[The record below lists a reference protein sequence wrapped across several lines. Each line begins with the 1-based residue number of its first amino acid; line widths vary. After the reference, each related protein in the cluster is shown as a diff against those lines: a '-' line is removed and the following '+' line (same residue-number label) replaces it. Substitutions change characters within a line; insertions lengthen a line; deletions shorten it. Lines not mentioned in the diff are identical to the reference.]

1 MAVLLTGER
10 RTLNCEPCTL
20 NPNLERIPAGGG
32 VVTAPAHLYHV
43 RMRRLFSL
51 IPALAIVI
59 GVAAMTVDSAKGTVV
74 YKGRTGEHRATI
86 GHVYLVKGPDA
97 VDKKV
102 GRVLIFSAVDL
113 ADTVKACATLSCTE
127 QLLTEGFT
135 IGFDTAP
142 FLKFWM
148 TLEKGKVQTSGPA
161 NVKSF
166 TATTDTP
173 ERLAGTLRFDSFGAN
188 VDVQFD
194 AALLKTFTK

>member
-1 MAVLLTGER
+1 M
-10 RTLNCEPCTL
+10 
-20 NPNLERIPAGGG
+20 
-32 VVTAPAHLYHV
+32 TA
-43 RMRRLFSL
+43 
-51 IPALAIVI
+51 
-59 GVAAMTVDSAKGTVV
+59 DSAKGTVV
-74 YKGRTGEHRATI
+74 YKGKTAEHRATI

-97 VDKKV
+97 IEKKV
-102 GRVLIFSAVDL
+102 GRVLIFSALDIGEKVR
-113 ADTVKACATLSCTE
+113 ACATLSCAE

-166 TATTDTP
+166 ASTTDTP
-173 ERLAGTLRFDSFGAN
+173 ERLAGTLRFDSFGAK

-194 AALLKTFTK
+194 AALLKTFAK